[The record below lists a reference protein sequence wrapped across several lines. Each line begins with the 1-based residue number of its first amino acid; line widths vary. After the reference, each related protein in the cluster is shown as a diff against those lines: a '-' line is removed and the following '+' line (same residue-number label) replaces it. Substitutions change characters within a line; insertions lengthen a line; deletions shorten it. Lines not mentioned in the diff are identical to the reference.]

1 MKAGSEKL
9 IIFRCAELLGMLSFT
24 DTMSQ
29 KRRLTQ
35 TEMSQ
40 MIKSPWEI
48 LKTNAEQKRQS

>member
-9 IIFRCAELLGMLSFT
+9 LIVRCAELLGMLSFT

-40 MIKSPWEI
+40 MIKSHWEI
-48 LKTNAEQKRQS
+48 LKTNTEQKLQS